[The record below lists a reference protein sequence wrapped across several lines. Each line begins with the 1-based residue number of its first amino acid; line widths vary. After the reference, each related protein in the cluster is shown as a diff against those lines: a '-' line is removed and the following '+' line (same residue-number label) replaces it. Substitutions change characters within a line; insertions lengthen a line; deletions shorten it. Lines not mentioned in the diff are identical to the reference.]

1 MQLNDFLA
9 EWHNDSDTIN
19 VQTSGSTGTPK
30 KLSVEKQRMV
40 ASANM
45 TCDFLK
51 LRTSDKALLC
61 MPLDY
66 IAGKMMVVRSIV
78 RGMKLISVPPSS
90 HPLKGLTETP
100 DFAAMVPMQV
110 KATLEDETEREI
122 FSKIRNVIIGGGS
135 IDSVL
140 ESQLKTMP
148 NAVWSTYGMT
158 ETLSHIALRRINGEN
173 STLWYTP
180 LPGIDISVSS
190 NNTLIVNAP
199 QLCKET
205 LHTND
210 IIETNEKGQFRIIGR
225 TDNVINS
232 GGVKIQAEEVERWIE
247 NHCDSHIASKIMITK
262 CPDSKYGEI
271 VAMLVENTLTPEQQ
285 AELNKAITTL
295 PRYWKPRKIV
305 ETDTLPRTET
315 GKPDRAT
322 ARKTLSYHS

>member
-30 KLSVEKQRMV
+30 KMSVEKRRMV
-40 ASANM
+40 ASAKM
-45 TCDFLK
+45 TCDFLG
-51 LRTSDKALLC
+51 LRTGDKALLC

-66 IAGKMMVVRSIV
+66 IAGKMMVVRSVV

-90 HPLKGLTETP
+90 HPLRGLTETP
-100 DFAAMVPMQV
+100 DFAAMVPMQA

-122 FSKIRNVIIGGGS
+122 FSEIRNVIIGGGS
-135 IDSVL
+135 IDSEL
-140 ESQLKTMP
+140 ESLLKPMP

-158 ETLSHIALRRINGEN
+158 ETLSHIALRRINGKN
-173 STLWYTP
+173 SSLWYTP
-180 LPGIDISVSS
+180 LPGIDISVSTD
-190 NNTLIVNAP
+190 NTLIVNAP
-199 QLCKET
+199 LICKET

-210 IIETNEKGQFRIIGR
+210 IIETNDKGQFRIIGR

-247 NHCDSHIASKIMITK
+247 KECDSDIASKIMITK
-262 CPDSKYGEI
+262 CPDSKYGET
-271 VAMLVENTLTPEQQ
+271 VAMLVENSLTPEQRTK
-285 AELNKAITTL
+285 LDNTITTL

-305 ETDTLPRTET
+305 ETDSLPRTET

-322 ARKTLSYHS
+322 AKKMLL